1 MLQGITDY
9 LQLLC
14 WHTVFGSALRA
25 SFTAFQLRKTGSFDR
40 MLCMKLTISGWGPVS
55 PEQVQSPHF
64 ASIYVSVLLVSPVPV
79 NISSVPKDTVSFTGM
94 FTVLIWC
101 LFALRGYSP
110 WTQSSRW
117 WNQWDSSTDFIE
129 LLRFF
134 PLQFCV
140 IKIEI
145 IISSYCSQDRNGLP
159 KQSPGIFNCSVLFQR
174 IKINLAYVQID
185 K

>member
-1 MLQGITDY
+1 MLWE
-9 LQLLC
+9 LHSQLFS
-14 WHTVFGSALRA
+14 WEKQAP
-25 SFTAFQLRKTGSFDR
+25 
-40 MLCMKLTISGWGPVS
+40 LTECFAWSSQFSGWGPVS